1 MPNEP
6 KSPKVSEIAKDL
18 AKSFDSSVVANWY
31 SNIVGFLSGSRSF
44 YVLLAITGLVVFVS
58 SMAALNA
65 INTGYRHTYNVTREI
80 PWVIL
85 ISTYVFLL

>member
-31 SNIVGFLSGSRSF
+31 SNIVGF
-44 YVLLAITGLVVFVS
+44 YQAAGLF
-58 SMAALNA
+58 MCCW
-65 INTGYRHTYNVTREI
+65 
-80 PWVIL
+80 P
-85 ISTYVFLL
+85 